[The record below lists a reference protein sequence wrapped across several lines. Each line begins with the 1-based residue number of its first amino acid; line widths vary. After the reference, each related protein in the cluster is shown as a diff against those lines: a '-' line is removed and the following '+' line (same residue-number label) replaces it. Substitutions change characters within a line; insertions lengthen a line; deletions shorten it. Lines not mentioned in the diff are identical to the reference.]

1 MPFLGGLRRRL
12 FDLFPL
18 IPAGIIR
25 SVLERRSLRNS
36 PFVESKSM
44 AAVGPTYLTPEGKRQ
59 LEEELEYLRTIKRR
73 EIAERLR
80 FAIQQGDLSENA
92 DYHAAKEEQA
102 FVEGR
107 IRTLEAILNS
117 AILIETRP
125 SEDGRVRLG
134 SRVTVVEDGGAPETY
149 VLVGPAEADPTQ
161 GKISYESPL
170 GQALLGRAPG
180 DVIIVEAP
188 AGVLTFRVLA
198 VE

>member
-1 MPFLGGLRRRL
+1 
-12 FDLFPL
+12 
-18 IPAGIIR
+18 
-25 SVLERRSLRNS
+25 
-36 PFVESKSM
+36 M

-73 EIAERLR
+73 EIAQRLR

-102 FVEGR
+102 FIEGR
-107 IRTLEAILNS
+107 IRMLEAILNS
-117 AILIETRP
+117 AVVIEPQP
-125 SEDGRVRLG
+125 SEDGRVRIG
-134 SRVTVVEDGGAPETY
+134 SRVTIAEDGGTPEVY

-180 DVIIVEAP
+180 DVVTVEAP
-188 AGVLTFRVLA
+188 AGLLTFRILA

>member
-1 MPFLGGLRRRL
+1 M
-12 FDLFPL
+12 
-18 IPAGIIR
+18 
-25 SVLERRSLRNS
+25 
-36 PFVESKSM
+36 M
-44 AAVGPTYLTPEGKRQ
+44 AAAGPAYLTPEGKRQ
-59 LEEELEYLRTIKRR
+59 LEEELEYLRTVKRR

-102 FVEGR
+102 FIEGR
-107 IRTLEAILNS
+107 IRMLEAILNS
-117 AILIETRP
+117 AIVIDPQP

-134 SRVTVVEDGGAPETY
+134 SRVTIAEDGGAPETY

-180 DVIIVEAP
+180 DVVTVEAP
-188 AGVLTFRVLA
+188 AGLLTFRILSVD
-198 VE
+198 